1 MTDITPVALWK
12 GFDPDA
18 EELNPRRV
26 RSFTRDGVVFEYAYF
41 TGRTKDNLTT
51 RVACLSARPDNIGK
65 KKLPVVIVCDI
76 ARNIDEDTLSY
87 WAKKGFAAFAVD
99 YKGADFGKEGQ
110 KCGTEVFGRIDSYEE
125 DGGSLSAGL
134 STIYPVGMEYCNLS
148 VAEKDLKS
156 VEYGADNTCWYEWT
170 LNTRRAVS
178 YALSFDF
185 ADGKRI
191 GIYGS
196 HLGNIIAMQTL
207 AMDGRIAAG
216 AELYGTL
223 KEEHVSRLEGEEAL
237 ERESGNLVDF
247 LEKSDNEDVWYA
259 AVSPQSYLNYVTK
272 PFYTC
277 IGTNSS
283 SSAPDATMEMLFRMN
298 NDNEGIAVFAPRLMD
313 GAPSFYRD
321 NLARWF
327 KNIFEGKTVKNDAVT
342 LSAVCEKGKIYVEA
356 ARYRNQGGGVANAE
370 VYYSRSR
377 RSVNSARNWVLAK
390 KVEGEALRFN
400 LEIFDADT
408 PVRAFL
414 NVTYKNGISMSFNM
428 PEFVPSALGKVSLS
442 PKTKIILRGGKR
454 ICAHE
459 PHGASDSRLCGR
471 APRENRRGSIRNKGR
486 LRLLYGDVCHF
497 GRQNSA
503 GRAKPAVHG
512 YLQRN
517 SSALEY
523 IFALRLGGGESGGIR
538 EGGGACRRRAVAEN
552 FGERRRFQI
561 AGNRQTVKE
570 RGQTLRNMLR
580 GGKGVC
586 SDKPPVYIKNE

>member
-1 MTDITPVALWK
+1 M
-12 GFDPDA
+12 
-18 EELNPRRV
+18 
-26 RSFTRDGVVFEYAYF
+26 
-41 TGRTKDNLTT
+41 
-51 RVACLSARPDNIGK
+51 
-65 KKLPVVIVCDI
+65 CDI

-313 GAPSFYRD
+313 GARLSTATISRAGSKTFLR
-321 NLARWF
+321 AR
-327 KNIFEGKTVKNDAVT
+327 
-342 LSAVCEKGKIYVEA
+342 
-356 ARYRNQGGGVANAE
+356 R
-370 VYYSRSR
+370 
-377 RSVNSARNWVLAK
+377 
-390 KVEGEALRFN
+390 
-400 LEIFDADT
+400 
-408 PVRAFL
+408 
-414 NVTYKNGISMSFNM
+414 
-428 PEFVPSALGKVSLS
+428 
-442 PKTKIILRGGKR
+442 
-454 ICAHE
+454 
-459 PHGASDSRLCGR
+459 
-471 APRENRRGSIRNKGR
+471 
-486 LRLLYGDVCHF
+486 
-497 GRQNSA
+497 
-503 GRAKPAVHG
+503 
-512 YLQRN
+512 
-517 SSALEY
+517 
-523 IFALRLGGGESGGIR
+523 
-538 EGGGACRRRAVAEN
+538 
-552 FGERRRFQI
+552 
-561 AGNRQTVKE
+561 
-570 RGQTLRNMLR
+570 
-580 GGKGVC
+580 
-586 SDKPPVYIKNE
+586 

>member
-18 EELNPRRV
+18 EELNPRPI
-26 RSFTRDGVVFEYAYF
+26 RSFTRDGVLYDYAYF
-41 TGRTKDNLTT
+41 TGRTKDKLTT
-51 RVACLSARPDNIGK
+51 RVACLCAHPENIGK

-76 ARNIDEDTLSY
+76 ARNIDEDALGY
-87 WAKKGFAAFAVD
+87 WAKKGFAAFAID
-99 YKGADFGKEGQ
+99 YKGADCAGASEKSGA
-110 KCGTEVFGRIDSYEE
+110 EVFGTIDSYEE
-125 DGGSLSAGL
+125 DCVAVSSGL
-134 STIYPVGMEYCNLS
+134 STIYPVGMEYCNLNR
-148 VAEKDLKS
+148 AEKDFKS
-156 VEYGADNTCWYEWT
+156 VERGADATCWYEWT

-178 YALSFDF
+178 FALTHDF
-185 ADGKRI
+185 ADGRRI

-207 AMDGRIAAG
+207 AMDGRVTAG

-223 KEEHVSRLEGEEAL
+223 REERVSRLEGEEAL

-283 SSAPDATMEMLFRMN
+283 SSDPDATMEMLARMN

-327 KNIFEGKTVKNDAVT
+327 KNIFEGKTVKNDAVA
-342 LSAVCEKGKIYVEA
+342 LRAVCDRGRVFVEA
-356 ARYRNQGGGVANAE
+356 ARDRNQGGGVAHAE

-390 KVEGEALRFN
+390 RAEGEALRFN

-428 PEFVPSALGKVSLS
+428 PEFVPSRLGSVLLS
-442 PKTKIILRGGKR
+442 PKTKIILRGGEENEFVPMNHTGRQTASFVDAHPVKTAEGAFGIKGVCGSCMGTFAISDDR
-454 ICAHE
+454 ILRDEQSLLSMDIYSEGPQHLNIFLLYDWGEENQAVYVKE
-459 PHGASDSRLCGR
+459 AELVGGELWQKILARDADFKSLEIGRPLRAGGRLCGICFE
-471 APRENRRGSIRNKGR
+471 AEKEIVLTN
-486 LRLLYGDVCHF
+486 LLF
-497 GRQNSA
+497 
-503 GRAKPAVHG
+503 
-512 YLQRN
+512 
-517 SSALEY
+517 
-523 IFALRLGGGESGGIR
+523 
-538 EGGGACRRRAVAEN
+538 
-552 FGERRRFQI
+552 
-561 AGNRQTVKE
+561 T
-570 RGQTLRNMLR
+570 
-580 GGKGVC
+580 
-586 SDKPPVYIKNE
+586 

>member
-442 PKTKIILRGGKR
+442 PKTKIILRGAEENEFVPMNHTGRQTAVFVDAHPVKTAEGAFGIKGVCGSCMGTFAISDDR
-454 ICAHE
+454 ILRDEQSLLSMNIYSETPQHLNIFLLYDWGEENQAVYVRE
-459 PHGASDSRLCGR
+459 AELVGGELWQKILVSDADSKLLETGRPLRNGGRLCGICFE
-471 APRENRRGSIRNKGR
+471 AEKEFVLTN
-486 LRLLYGDVCHF
+486 LLF
-497 GRQNSA
+497 
-503 GRAKPAVHG
+503 
-512 YLQRN
+512 
-517 SSALEY
+517 
-523 IFALRLGGGESGGIR
+523 
-538 EGGGACRRRAVAEN
+538 
-552 FGERRRFQI
+552 
-561 AGNRQTVKE
+561 T
-570 RGQTLRNMLR
+570 
-580 GGKGVC
+580 
-586 SDKPPVYIKNE
+586 